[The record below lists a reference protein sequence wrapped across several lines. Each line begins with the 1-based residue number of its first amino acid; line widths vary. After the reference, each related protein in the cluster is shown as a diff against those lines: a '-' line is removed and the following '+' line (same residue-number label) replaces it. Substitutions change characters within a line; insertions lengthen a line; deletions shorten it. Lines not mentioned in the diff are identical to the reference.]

1 MSIVTLLGNRNASL
15 SSGLKVI
22 IYFAILGT
30 MFLLFDGLLHSL
42 LNRIG
47 LSLDLINEAK
57 YTAKAYIS
65 FFLHQSILPGIVI
78 FGSWI
83 SWKLLYPAQSWNA
96 FGLTLS
102 GRSAR
107 EFLAGFALS
116 FLMALVVF
124 VVEWALGWIKV
135 GRFAWEARSAHQIL
149 YSLYIVVF
157 NWMAMAILEEVVVR
171 GGLLSIIR
179 EWVNTTVAILITFI
193 FSASIYLLSAGYESI
208 NPLALVSIFFA
219 SSLFSFAYLYTGKL
233 WMSIG
238 LHFSWYFWVFN
249 IFGLSGMTCSQAIL
263 FETEIQGPIL
273 FAGLRGSESG
283 PMGGLLCAG
292 ILAAGAFLMR
302 YKYLRSFT
310 KNNSQAHV

>member
-1 MSIVTLLGNRNASL
+1 MAIATLIGNRNAHL
-15 SSGLKVI
+15 SSGLKII

-30 MFLLFDGLLHSL
+30 MFLLLDGVLHSL
-42 LNRIG
+42 LNKIG

-57 YTAKAYIS
+57 YTPKAYIS

-78 FGSWI
+78 SGSWV
-83 SWKLLYPAQSWNA
+83 SWKLLYPARGWKD

-102 GRSAR
+102 GSSAR
-107 EFLAGFALS
+107 QFLAGFALS
-116 FLMALVVF
+116 FLMALAVF
-124 VVEWALGWIKV
+124 GIEWALGWIKV

-157 NWMAMAILEEVVVR
+157 NWAAMAVLEEIVVR
-171 GGLLSIIR
+171 GGLLSMIKER
-179 EWVNTTVAILITFI
+179 VNTNFAILLTFI
-193 FSASIYLLSAGYESI
+193 FSGSIYLLSAGYESI

-249 IFGLSGMTCSQAIL
+249 IFGLSGMACSQAIL

-302 YKYLRSFT
+302 RKYLRSFT
-310 KNNSQAHV
+310 KNNSQDHV